1 MRKKMKT
8 EIRSRKL
15 KTKGREELGR
25 ENREI
30 RCKS

>member
-1 MRKKMKT
+1 MKT

-15 KTKGREELGR
+15 KKKGREELGR